1 MIVVDTSV
9 WISLI
14 RHASNDVTER
24 LRSYIPQGLIM
35 IGDIILLEVLQGAQ
49 SDHHAEMLERQFRA
63 FPCAAM
69 SSPEM
74 ALKAAKNY
82 RHLRQRGIT
91 IRKTTDL
98 IIGTY
103 CIEHDHALLHSD
115 RDFTPMAEHLGLRIA

>member
-49 SDHHAEMLERQFRA
+49 SDRHAEMLERQFRA
-63 FPCAAM
+63 FPCATM
-69 SSPEM
+69 SSPAM
-74 ALKAAKNY
+74 ALKAAQNY
-82 RHLRQRGIT
+82 RYLRQRGIT

>member
-14 RHASNDVTER
+14 RHAHSDVTER
-24 LRSYIPQGLIM
+24 LRSYIPEGLIM
-35 IGDIILLEVLQGAQ
+35 IGDVILLEVLQGAQ
-49 SDHHAEMLERQFRA
+49 SDRHADMLERQFRA
-63 FPCAAM
+63 FPCATM
-69 SSPEM
+69 SSPAL

-103 CIEHDHALLHSD
+103 CIEHGHALLHSD